1 MKYNPELKEQVVT
14 LKDGRSIHKT
24 HNGFRCF
31 VTSKKGETT
40 PVTDEYYAKAKR
52 AG

>member
-1 MKYNPELKEQVVT
+1 MIYNPETKEQVVE

-24 HNGFRCF
+24 HNGFRCY

-40 PVTDEYYAKAKR
+40 KVTEEYYAKAKR
-52 AG
+52 VG